1 MKYKETFLD
10 AVDKSTY
17 YAEWDKVYCDGHLY
31 ALVIVPTRKVAF
43 LLYRTSQID
52 CDIFASGVHY
62 NLALTRNRDIS
73 KDIGSDEISAIV
85 NRQGLCLPDE
95 ELPLISFPSRLI
107 QLYLV

>member
-1 MKYKETFLD
+1 MKYKETYID

-43 LLYRTSQID
+43 LLYHTNQIESD
-52 CDIFASGVHY
+52 MFALGVHY
-62 NLALTRNRDIS
+62 SLALTRNRDIS
-73 KDIGSDEISAIV
+73 KDIGSEEINSIV

-95 ELPLISFPSRLI
+95 ELPLISFPSRLV